1 MTGAIMKNTLL
12 AAVSFAISLPVFA
25 TLAFAQVITTPPTM
39 EDFKAPRPPHGHGVS
54 TDLAIEAVQ
63 AALAACASQNTK
75 VTALMI
81 DSEGIP
87 IALVSADGGV
97 LTERLVASKARVA
110 LKTKMTS
117 AEAQARAKTD
127 PAFLATLM
135 ADPYAGAPFQG
146 GLPVMI
152 GGEIAGAFA
161 VGGASS
167 GAQDESC
174 AKAGLAKIQDR
185 LR

>member
-1 MTGAIMKNTLL
+1 MKRILL
-12 AAVSFAISLPVFA
+12 AAASFMIAAP
-25 TLAFAQVITTPPTM
+25 AFSQVITTPPTM

-63 AALAACASQNTK
+63 AALAACASQGTK

-81 DSEGIP
+81 DSEGVP
-87 IALVSADGGV
+87 IALVSADGGA

-117 AEAQARAKTD
+117 AEAQARSKTD
-127 PAFLATLM
+127 PAFLASLM
-135 ADPYAGAPFQG
+135 ADPYTGAPFQG
-146 GLPVMI
+146 GLPVTM

-185 LR
+185 LH

>member
-1 MTGAIMKNTLL
+1 MKKILL
-12 AAVSFAISLPVFA
+12 AVASFA
-25 TLAFAQVITTPPTM
+25 LAVPAVAQVINTPPAM

-63 AALAACASQNTK
+63 AALAACTSQGAK

-81 DSEGIP
+81 DSEGVP

-117 AEAQARAKTD
+117 TEAQARAKTD

-135 ADPYAGAPFQG
+135 ADPYAGAPYQG
-146 GLPVMI
+146 GLPVMM

-185 LR
+185 LH

>member
-1 MTGAIMKNTLL
+1 MKRILFAAASLAI
-12 AAVSFAISLPVFA
+12 AAP
-25 TLAFAQVITTPPTM
+25 AFSQVITTPPTM

-63 AALAACASQNTK
+63 AALATCASQGTK

-81 DSEGIP
+81 DSEGVP
-87 IALVSADGGV
+87 IALVSADSGV

-127 PAFLATLM
+127 PDFLATLM

-146 GLPVMI
+146 GLPVMMN
-152 GGEIAGAFA
+152 GEIAGAFA

-167 GAQDESC
+167 GAQDETC

>member
-1 MTGAIMKNTLL
+1 MKKILL
-12 AAVSFAISLPVFA
+12 AAASFAIAVP
-25 TLAFAQVITTPPTM
+25 AFAQVIATPPTM
-39 EDFKAPRPPHGHGVS
+39 EDFKAPRPPHGHGAS
-54 TDLAIEAVQ
+54 PDLAIEAVQ
-63 AALAACASQNTK
+63 AALAACASQGAK

-81 DSEGIP
+81 DSEGVP

-117 AEAQARAKTD
+117 AEAQTRAKTD
-127 PAFLATLM
+127 PAFLAALM
-135 ADPYAGAPFQG
+135 ADPYAGTPFQG
-146 GLPVMI
+146 GLPVMM

-167 GAQDESC
+167 GAQDEAC

>member
-1 MTGAIMKNTLL
+1 MTASATNKVLS
-12 AAVSFAISLPVFA
+12 AAAASFLIALPA
-25 TLAFAQVITTPPTM
+25 WAQVITPPPTM

-54 TDLAIEAVQ
+54 TDLAIEAAQ
-63 AALAACASQNTK
+63 AALAACAAQGVK
-75 VTALMI
+75 VTALMV
-81 DSEGIP
+81 DSEGVP
-87 IALVSADGGV
+87 IALVSGDGGV

-117 AEAQARAKTD
+117 AQAAERAKTD
-127 PAFLATLM
+127 PAFLAQLT
-135 ADPYAGAPFQG
+135 ADPYMGTPFQG
-146 GLPVMI
+146 GLPVTMN
-152 GGEIAGAFA
+152 GEIAGAFA

>member
-1 MTGAIMKNTLL
+1 MTAAPVKKILL
-12 AAVSFAISLPVFA
+12 AAAAMFAAGP
-25 TLAFAQVITTPPTM
+25 AFAQVITPPPTM

-54 TDLAIEAVQ
+54 TSLAIEAAQ
-63 AALAACASQNTK
+63 AALDACAAGGVK

-81 DSEGIP
+81 DSEGVP
-87 IALVSADGGV
+87 IVLVSADGGV
-97 LTERLVASKARVA
+97 LTERLVAGKARVA
-110 LKTKMTS
+110 LKSKMTS
-117 AEAQARAKTD
+117 AEAQIRAKTD

-146 GLPVMI
+146 GLPVMMN
-152 GGEIAGAFA
+152 GEVAGALA